1 MENIFLKIFVAL
13 WGNCFFLH
21 IFVVLLFTG
30 VQFWMNQYFLLHI
43 IPDGV
48 LQADM
53 VALALHLRVSI
64 VT

>member
-1 MENIFLKIFVAL
+1 MVKVFNFTCFCCLCFYLYVSKDESIF
-13 WGNCFFLH
+13 
-21 IFVVLLFTG
+21 
-30 VQFWMNQYFLLHI
+30 FLLHS

>member
-1 MENIFLKIFVAL
+1 MILR
-13 WGNCFFLH
+13 
-21 IFVVLLFTG
+21 
-30 VQFWMNQYFLLHI
+30 MNQYFFLHS

-53 VALALHLRVSI
+53 VALALHLGVSI